1 MKTGIYVKRKE
12 KIMRIYNTLTRQKE
26 ELKPIH
32 YNNVNIYCCG
42 PTVYNLIHVG
52 NARQLCVFDVLRR
65 YLKYRG
71 YDVKYIQN
79 FTDVDDKIIRIA
91 GEKGISPFEHAE
103 NMIKEYFKDARG
115 LNIADADIHPKATES
130 IDIILDMVKTL
141 IDKGYAYQSGNDVYF
156 AANKDEN
163 YGKLSQMPLDELR
176 EGASQRV
183 DKTEQKR
190 DPMDFAVWKGAKEGE
205 PYWDSPYGKG
215 RPGWHIE
222 CSAMSSHY
230 VGGTLDIHGGGAD
243 LIFPHHENEIA
254 QSECANGY
262 PLANI
267 WMHNGML
274 NVDNRKMSKSK
285 GNFFLVRD
293 LSEKFGYEPI
303 RFMLLSA
310 QYRAQLNYTLEV
322 MESAVASLDRLKTCK
337 KSLEKAIEAAKPGE
351 ASHEIINIA
360 QKRKQQF
367 IDAMDDDLN
376 TADGITAVFELVRE
390 INTAILD
397 ENAAKA
403 SLEYLKE
410 TFNELVDVLGILYEK
425 EEEIPQEI
433 LDLVEKRKAARKN
446 KDFALADSIRDEIVS
461 KGYIVE
467 ETRQGVNI
475 KKSN

>member
-1 MKTGIYVKRKE
+1 
-12 KIMRIYNTLTRQKE
+12 MRIYNTMSRKKE
-26 ELKPIH
+26 ELVPIH
-32 YNNVNIYCCG
+32 GKDVNIYCCG

-71 YDVKYIQN
+71 YNVKYIQN

-91 GEKGISPFEHAE
+91 NEKGISPFDHAE
-103 NMIKEYFKDARG
+103 EMIKEYFKDARG

-130 IDIILDMVKTL
+130 IEIILEMVKKL

-156 AANKDEN
+156 SAGKDEN
-163 YGKLSQMPLDELR
+163 YGKLSHMPLDELR

-183 DKTEQKR
+183 DSSEQKQ

-262 PLANI
+262 PLANL

-337 KSLEKAIEAAKPGE
+337 RALEKALETSKQGE
-351 ASHEIINIA
+351 ASQEIADIA
-360 QKRKQQF
+360 QNRKQQF
-367 IDAMDDDLN
+367 IEAMDDDLN

-397 ENAAKA
+397 ENNTKG
-403 SLEYLKE
+403 SLELLKK
-410 TFNELVDVLGILYEK
+410 TFDELTDVLGILFEK
-425 EEEIPQEI
+425 EEEIPAEI
-433 LDLVEKRKAARKN
+433 LELVEKRKEARKN
-446 KDFALADSIRDEIVS
+446 KDFALADSIRDEITAR
-461 KGYIVE
+461 GYIVE

-475 KKSN
+475 KKA

>member
-1 MKTGIYVKRKE
+1 
-12 KIMRIYNTLTRQKE
+12 MRIYNTMTRKKE
-26 ELKPIH
+26 ELIPIH
-32 YNNVNIYCCG
+32 DKEVNIYCCG

-71 YDVKYIQN
+71 YKVKYIQN

-91 GEKGISPFEHAE
+91 NEKGISPFVHAE
-103 NMIKEYFKDARG
+103 NMIKEYFTDAHG
-115 LNIADADIHPKATES
+115 LNIMDADIHPKATES
-130 IDIILDMVKTL
+130 MDIILELVKKL

-156 AANKDEN
+156 EASKDKN
-163 YGKLSQMPLDELR
+163 YGKLSHMPLDELR

-183 DKTEQKR
+183 DSSEQKR

-205 PYWDSPYGKG
+205 PYWNSPYGKG

-222 CSAMSSHY
+222 CSAMSGHF

-274 NVDNRKMSKSK
+274 NVDNVKMSKSK

-293 LSEKFGYEPI
+293 LSDRFGYEPI

-310 QYRAQLNYTLEV
+310 QYRAQLNYTLQV

-337 KSLEKAIEAAKPGE
+337 KALEKAISAAKEGE
-351 ASHEIINIA
+351 ADDTIIKIA
-360 QKRKQQF
+360 ENRKQQF

-390 INTAILD
+390 INTAILNEGVTKKSLQALKSTFD
-397 ENAAKA
+397 E
-403 SLEYLKE
+403 L
-410 TFNELVDVLGILYEK
+410 TDVLGILYEK
-425 EEEIPQEI
+425 EEEIPDEI
-433 LDLVEKRKAARKN
+433 LQLAEQRKQARKN
-446 KDFALADSIRDEIVS
+446 KNFALADSIRDQIAA

-467 ETRQGVNI
+467 ETRQGTNI
-475 KKSN
+475 KKAN

>member
-1 MKTGIYVKRKE
+1 
-12 KIMRIYNTLTRQKE
+12 MRIYNTMTRKKE
-26 ELKPIH
+26 ELIPIH
-32 YNNVNIYCCG
+32 DKEVNIYCCG

-71 YDVKYIQN
+71 YKVKYIQN

-91 GEKGISPFEHAE
+91 NEKGISPFVHAE
-103 NMIKEYFKDARG
+103 NMIKEYFTDAHG
-115 LNIADADIHPKATES
+115 LNIMDADIHPKATES
-130 IDIILDMVKTL
+130 MDIILELVKKL

-156 AANKDEN
+156 EASKDKN
-163 YGKLSQMPLDELR
+163 YGKLSHMPLDELR

-183 DKTEQKR
+183 DSSEQKR

-222 CSAMSSHY
+222 CSAMSGHF

-274 NVDNRKMSKSK
+274 NVDNVKMSKSK

-293 LSEKFGYEPI
+293 LSDRFGYEPI

-310 QYRAQLNYTLEV
+310 QYRAQLNYTLQV

-337 KSLEKAIEAAKPGE
+337 KALEKAISAAKEGE
-351 ASHEIINIA
+351 ADDAIIKIA
-360 QKRKQQF
+360 ENRKQQF

-390 INTAILD
+390 INTAILNEGVTKKSLQALKSTFD
-397 ENAAKA
+397 E
-403 SLEYLKE
+403 L
-410 TFNELVDVLGILYEK
+410 TDVLGILYEK
-425 EEEIPQEI
+425 EEEIPDEI
-433 LDLVEKRKAARKN
+433 LQLAEQRKQARKN
-446 KDFALADSIRDEIVS
+446 KDFALADSIRDQIAA

-467 ETRQGVNI
+467 ETRQGTNI
-475 KKSN
+475 KKAN

>member
-1 MKTGIYVKRKE
+1 
-12 KIMRIYNTLTRQKE
+12 MRIYNTMSRKKE
-26 ELKPIH
+26 ELVPIH
-32 YNNVNIYCCG
+32 GKDVNIYCCG

-71 YDVKYIQN
+71 YNVKYIQN

-91 GEKGISPFEHAE
+91 NEKRISPFDHAE
-103 NMIKEYFKDARG
+103 EMIKEYFKDARG

-130 IDIILDMVKTL
+130 IDIILEMVKKL

-156 AANKDEN
+156 SASKDEN
-163 YGKLSQMPLDELR
+163 YGKLSHMPLDELR

-183 DKTEQKR
+183 DSSEQKK

-262 PLANI
+262 PLANL

-337 KSLEKAIEAAKPGE
+337 RALEKALETAKQGG
-351 ASHEIINIA
+351 ASKEIADIA
-360 QKRKQQF
+360 QNRKQQF

-397 ENAAKA
+397 ENNTKG
-403 SLEYLKE
+403 SLEVLKK
-410 TFNELVDVLGILYEK
+410 TFDELTDVLGILFEK
-425 EEEIPQEI
+425 EEEIPAEI
-433 LDLVEKRKAARKN
+433 LELVEKRKEARKN
-446 KDFALADSIRDEIVS
+446 KDFALADSIRDEITA

-475 KKSN
+475 KKA

>member
-1 MKTGIYVKRKE
+1 MKIF
-12 KIMRIYNTLTRQKE
+12 NTMTRQKE

-32 YNNVNIYCCG
+32 GKDINIYCCG

-71 YDVKYIQN
+71 YNVRYIQN

-91 GEKGISPFEHAE
+91 NKKGVSPFDHAE
-103 NMIKEYFKDARG
+103 AMIKEYFTDAHG
-115 LNIADADIHPKATES
+115 LNIMDADIHPKATES
-130 IDIILDMVKTL
+130 IDIILDMVKKL
-141 IDKGYAYQSGNDVYF
+141 IDKGFAYQSGGDVYF
-156 AANKDEN
+156 EAAKDPN
-163 YGKLSQMPLDELR
+163 YGKLSHMPLEELK

-183 DKTEQKR
+183 DSTEQKR
-190 DPMDFAVWKGAKEGE
+190 DPMDFAVWKAAKEGE

-222 CSAMSSHY
+222 CSAMSSHF

-254 QSECANGY
+254 QSECCNGY

-293 LSEKFGYEPI
+293 LAEKFGYEPV
-303 RFMLLSA
+303 RFMLLTA

-322 MESAVASLDRLKTCK
+322 MEAAVNSLNRLKTCK
-337 KSLEKAIEAAKPGE
+337 AALEKAIPNAKEGDAAQQIF
-351 ASHEIINIA
+351 AIA
-360 QKRKQQF
+360 DKRRKQF
-367 IDAMDDDLN
+367 TEAMDDDLN
-376 TADGITAVFELVRE
+376 TADGITAVFELVRD
-390 INTAILD
+390 INTALLD
-397 ENAAKA
+397 ENTAKG
-403 SLEYLKE
+403 SLMLLRDV
-410 TFNELVDVLGILYEK
+410 FDELTGVLGILYEK

-433 LDLVEKRKAARKN
+433 LNLVQRRKGARKN
-446 KDFALADSIRDEIVS
+446 KDFALADKIRDEIAA

-467 ETRQGVNI
+467 ETRQGTNV
-475 KKSN
+475 KKA